1 MFDGY
6 CGPNTHAAIVHL
18 TSSHVFQGGKEHFLS
33 NTKNKEL
40 LISLLRDAL
49 ELNKCATEQVVGD
62 ADLSI
67 VTTTLAT
74 VTSTRKPTVLVGDDT
89 DLLILLWHHSI
100 TRTNN
105 VFFRPQPKAG
115 TKHPPHCWNI
125 AELQGILGEDVC
137 SNIIFMHAVL
147 GCTQLLMCMV

>member
-18 TSSHVFQGGKEHFLS
+18 TSSHVFQGEEEHFLS

-89 DLLILLWHHSI
+89 DLLILLWHHSL

-105 VFFRPQPKAG
+105 VFFSAHNLRLVQNIHLIVG
-115 TKHPPHCWNI
+115 T
-125 AELQGILGEDVC
+125 
-137 SNIIFMHAVL
+137 
-147 GCTQLLMCMV
+147 LLNSRASWVKMYAATSYLCMMC